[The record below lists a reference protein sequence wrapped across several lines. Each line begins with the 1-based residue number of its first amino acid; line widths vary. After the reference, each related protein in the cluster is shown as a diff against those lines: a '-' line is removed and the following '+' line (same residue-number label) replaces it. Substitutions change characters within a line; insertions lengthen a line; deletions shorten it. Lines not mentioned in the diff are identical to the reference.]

1 MEYDWEDMFRPH
13 ILERGYDYYMTGA
26 VEGLQR
32 LDPDDTFYEAVV
44 DGSRSY
50 HVEVRYDRGSVM
62 DMQCDCPYAMDGKNC
77 KHMAAV
83 LYEIEEKQEKSR
95 RSTTQDIL
103 PSEDIA
109 NVIQG
114 ISEDNLRAFL
124 LELCSEDE
132 RIKNRVLLKYSASV
146 SGTQLMN
153 LQQELE
159 EISERYSDRYG
170 YISWDR
176 TAEYEFEI
184 VDFLDDN
191 VTILVE
197 RNCVME
203 AFELLK
209 ETLAHVGEQ
218 DFDDSNGTSSE
229 IASFI
234 YACFTSVLKAGS
246 PTEKETI
253 FNWFEARIK
262 ANDMPEYAEDMISDF
277 FDNEFHEKE
286 FLLRKLKIFEPKGE
300 LPPETDWQARYRY
313 KGNLVR
319 VWRIMA
325 ELNYSEAQLQK
336 YAKQYWQLPE
346 IREEMVK
353 RAVRLGNLT
362 EAAEILQES
371 KELDAGHAGL
381 VQEHSRALIDLYQ
394 NMGDITAQKRE
405 LEFQIFSCGQSNLQY
420 VLMLKNLSERD
431 EWECIRERI
440 LTARSCAA
448 IHLPLMESEGMME
461 RLLQG
466 VLKSKSVF
474 TLERYEDTLRKLFP
488 EQIRDGY
495 AEYVIGAAE
504 SASNRKE
511 YNHLV
516 RYLKKIRRY
525 PDGVQISA
533 KIAKEWRTTYSRR
546 RAMMDELN
554 RGGF

>member
-32 LDPDDTFYEAVV
+32 LDPDDTFYEAAV

-50 HVEVRYDRGSVM
+50 HVEIRYDRGSVM

-83 LYEIEEKQEKSR
+83 LYKIEEKQEKSR
-95 RSTTQDIL
+95 RSTTQDTL

-170 YISWDR
+170 CISWDR

-209 ETLAHVGEQ
+209 ETLSHVGEQ

-277 FDNEFHEKE
+277 FDNEFREKE

-300 LPPETDWQARYRY
+300 LPPETDWKARYRY

-325 ELNYSEAQLQK
+325 ELNYSEAQLQE
-336 YAKQYWQLPE
+336 YAKQYWQLSE

-466 VLKSKSVF
+466 VMKSKSVF

-516 RYLKKIRRY
+516 RYLKKIKRY
-525 PDGVQISA
+525 PNGTQIAA

-554 RGGF
+554 KGGF

>member
-32 LDPDDTFYEAVV
+32 PAPDDTFYEAVV

-50 HVEVRYDRGSVM
+50 HVEIRYDRGSVM

-95 RSTTQDIL
+95 RSTTQDTV

-209 ETLAHVGEQ
+209 ETLSHVGEQ

-300 LPPETDWQARYRY
+300 LPPETDWHARYRY
-313 KGNLVR
+313 KRNLVR

-461 RLLQG
+461 HLLQG
-466 VLKSKSVF
+466 VMKSKSVF

-516 RYLKKIRRY
+516 RYLKKIKRY
-525 PDGVQISA
+525 PNGTQIAA

-554 RGGF
+554 KGGF

>member
-32 LDPDDTFYEAVV
+32 LDPHENFYEAVV

-50 HVEVRYDRGSVM
+50 HVEIRYDRGSVM

-83 LYEIEEKQEKSR
+83 LYEIEEKQEKIQRNAAPDPLS
-95 RSTTQDIL
+95 
-103 PSEDIA
+103 SEDIA

-209 ETLAHVGEQ
+209 ETLSHVGEQ

-262 ANDMPEYAEDMISDF
+262 ANDVPEYAEDMISDF

-300 LPPETDWQARYRY
+300 LPPETDWHARYRY
-313 KGNLVR
+313 KRNLVR

-325 ELNYSEAQLQK
+325 ELNYSEAQLQE

-420 VLMLKNLSERD
+420 VLMLKNLSEQD
-431 EWECIRERI
+431 EWERVRERI

-466 VLKSKSVF
+466 VMKSKSVF

-554 RGGF
+554 KGGF

>member
-26 VEGLQR
+26 VEALTR
-32 LDPDDTFYEAVV
+32 LDPDDIVYEAVV
-44 DGSRSY
+44 DGSTDY
-50 HVEVRYDRGSVM
+50 HVEIQYDRGSVM

-83 LYEIEEKQEKSR
+83 LYEIEEEQEKKQKSAA
-95 RSTTQDIL
+95 QDTL
-103 PSEDIA
+103 PSEDIT
-109 NVIQG
+109 NIIQR
-114 ISEDNLRAFL
+114 IPEESLRAFL

-132 RIKNRVLLKYSASV
+132 RIKNRVLLKYSTSV
-146 SGTQLMN
+146 SKVQLMN

-159 EISERYSDRYG
+159 EISERYSDRHG
-170 YISWDR
+170 FINWER
-176 TAEYEFEI
+176 TTEYEMAI
-184 VDFLDDN
+184 VDFLDNN
-191 VTILVE
+191 VKILIE
-197 RNCVME
+197 RDCIME

-209 ETLAHVGEQ
+209 DTLKRVGEQ
-218 DFDDSNGTSSE
+218 NLDDSDGTTSE

-234 YACFTSVLKAGS
+234 YAWFASVLKAGS

-277 FDNEFHEKE
+277 FDNEFHEE
-286 FLLRKLKIFEPKGE
+286 TFLLRKLKLFEPKGE
-300 LPPETDWQARYRY
+300 LPSKIDWHAHYRY
-313 KGNLVR
+313 KRNLVR
-319 VWRIMA
+319 VWKILE
-325 ELNYSEAQLQK
+325 ELNYSEAQLQE
-336 YAKQYWQLPE
+336 YAKQYWQLSE

-381 VQEHSRALIDLYQ
+381 VQEHSRALIDLHQ

-420 VLMLKNLSERD
+420 VLMLKNLSGQD
-431 EWECIRERI
+431 EWECVRERI

-466 VLKSKSVF
+466 VMKSKSVF
-474 TLERYEDTLRKLFP
+474 ILERYEDTLRKLFP

-495 AEYVIGAAE
+495 VGYVISAAE
-504 SASNRKE
+504 GASNRKE

-525 PDGVQISA
+525 PDGAQISA

-554 RGGF
+554 KGGF

>member
-26 VEGLQR
+26 VESLTR
-32 LDPDDTFYEAVV
+32 LDPDDIVYEAVV
-44 DGSRSY
+44 DGSTDY
-50 HVEVRYDRGSVM
+50 HVEIQYDRGIVM

-83 LYEIEEKQEKSR
+83 LYEIEEEQEKKQKSAA
-95 RSTTQDIL
+95 QDTL
-103 PSEDIA
+103 PSEDIT
-109 NVIQG
+109 NIIQR
-114 ISEDNLRAFL
+114 IPEESLRAFL

-132 RIKNRVLLKYSASV
+132 RIKNRVLLKYSTSV
-146 SGTQLMN
+146 SKVQLMN

-159 EISERYSDRYG
+159 EISEQYSDRHG
-170 YISWDR
+170 FINWER
-176 TAEYEFEI
+176 TTEYEMAI
-184 VDFLDDN
+184 VDFLDNN
-191 VTILVE
+191 VKILIE
-197 RNCVME
+197 RDCIME

-209 ETLAHVGEQ
+209 DTLKRVGEQ
-218 DFDDSNGTSSE
+218 DLDDSDGTTSE

-234 YACFTSVLKAGS
+234 YAWFASVLKAGS

-277 FDNEFHEKE
+277 FDNEFHEE
-286 FLLRKLKIFEPKGE
+286 TFLLRKLKLLEPKGE
-300 LPPETDWQARYRY
+300 LPSKTDWHAHYRY
-313 KGNLVR
+313 KRNLVR
-319 VWRIMA
+319 VWKILE
-325 ELNYSEAQLQK
+325 ELNYSEAQLQE
-336 YAKQYWQLPE
+336 YAKQYWQLSE

-371 KELDAGHAGL
+371 KELDAEYAGL
-381 VQEHSRALIDLYQ
+381 VQEHSRALIGIYQ

-405 LEFQIFSCGQSNLQY
+405 LEFQIFSCRQSNLQY
-420 VLMLKNLSERD
+420 VFMMKELSEQD

-440 LTARSCAA
+440 LTASSCSA

-466 VLKSKSVF
+466 VMKSQSVF
-474 TLERYEDTLRKLFP
+474 ILERYEDTLRKLFP

-495 AEYVIGAAE
+495 VAYVTGAAE

-554 RGGF
+554 KGGF

>member
-50 HVEVRYDRGSVM
+50 HVEIRYDRGSVM

-95 RSTTQDIL
+95 RSAIQDTQ

-146 SGTQLMN
+146 GETQLMN

-209 ETLAHVGEQ
+209 ETLSHVGEQ

-300 LPPETDWQARYRY
+300 LPPETDWHACYRY
-313 KGNLVR
+313 KRNLVR

-381 VQEHSRALIDLYQ
+381 VQEHSRALINLYQ

-466 VLKSKSVF
+466 VMKSQSVF
-474 TLERYEDTLRKLFP
+474 VLERYEDTLRKLFP

-495 AEYVIGAAE
+495 VAYVTGAAE

-554 RGGF
+554 KGGF

>member
-26 VEGLQR
+26 VEALTR
-32 LDPDDTFYEAVV
+32 LDSDEAFYEAVV

-50 HVEVRYDRGSVM
+50 HVEIQYDRGSVM

-95 RSTTQDIL
+95 RSTTQDTL

-146 SGTQLMN
+146 SKTQLVN

-159 EISERYSDRYG
+159 EISDRYSDRHG
-170 YISWDR
+170 FINWEQ
-176 TAEYEFEI
+176 TPEYEMAIE
-184 VDFLDDN
+184 DFLDHN
-191 VTILVE
+191 VKLLIE
-197 RNCVME
+197 RNCIME

-209 ETLAHVGEQ
+209 DTLDRVGEQ
-218 DFDDSNGTSSE
+218 DLDDSDGTTSE
-229 IASFI
+229 IASFL
-234 YACFTSVLKAGS
+234 YAWFASVLKAGS

-253 FNWFEARIK
+253 FNWFEARMK

-277 FDNEFHEKE
+277 FDNEFHEE
-286 FLLRKLKIFEPKGE
+286 TFLLRKLKLFEPKGE
-300 LPPETDWQARYRY
+300 LPPKTDWHAYYHY
-313 KGNLVR
+313 KKKLVR
-319 VWRIMA
+319 VWKIMA
-325 ELNYSEAQLQK
+325 ELNYSEAQLQE
-336 YAKQYWQLPE
+336 YAKQYWQISD

-353 RAVRLGNLT
+353 RAVHRGNLI

-371 KELDAGHAGL
+371 KELDAEYAGL
-381 VQEHSRALIDLYQ
+381 VQKHSKALIDLYQ
-394 NMGDITAQKRE
+394 NMGDIAAQKRE

-420 VLMLKNLSERD
+420 VLMLKSLSERD
-431 EWECIRERI
+431 EWECVRERI

-461 RLLQG
+461 CLLQG
-466 VLKSKSVF
+466 VMKSKSVF
-474 TLERYEDTLRKLFP
+474 VLERYEDTLRKLFP

-495 AEYVIGAAE
+495 AKYVIGAAE

-516 RYLKKIRRY
+516 RYLKKIKRY
-525 PDGVQISA
+525 PDGARISA

-554 RGGF
+554 KGGF